1 MRLKTILLSL
11 SALAALNVGVAHASL
26 IVNGDFEQTTNGTNK
41 QLAAGTSTTTANYST
56 LVGWNSVTLNS
67 FLDGSY
73 KTGTSKDGG
82 YNFVFNPA
90 SSSSLAVSLYN
101 TVKASPTGGN
111 FVASDPAYGPG
122 LLYQTVSGLV
132 TGAQY
137 TVSFNYA
144 LSQQN
149 GYTGSNSDFW
159 TVGLGTDASS
169 YATQNTSV
177 LTIAQ
182 GGFSG
187 WQTASMT
194 FTATAATEMLGFL
207 AQTSAAGAPPFMLLD
222 NVSMNAV
229 KTVSGTVPEPTT
241 LSLLLGGL
249 GVAGLAARRRR
260 NKLA

>member
-11 SALAALNVGVAHASL
+11 SALVALNAGVAHASL

-41 QLAAGTSTTTANYST
+41 QLAAGTGTTATNYST
-56 LVGWNSVTLNS
+56 LVGWNSVSLSS

-73 KTGTSKDGG
+73 KTGTNKDGG
-82 YNFVFNPA
+82 YNFVFNPSA
-90 SSSSLAVSLYN
+90 PSSLAVSLYN

-111 FVASDPAYGPG
+111 FFASDPAYGPG
-122 LLYQTVSGLV
+122 LLYQNLSGLV
-132 TGAQY
+132 AGTQY
-137 TVSFNYA
+137 SVTFNYA

-149 GYTGSNSDFW
+149 GYTGGNSDFW

-169 YATQNTSV
+169 YVTQDTSV
-177 LTIAQ
+177 LSISQ

-187 WQTASMT
+187 WKTASMT

-207 AQTSAAGAPPFMLLD
+207 AQTSAPGAPPFMLLD
-222 NVSMNAV
+222 NVSFDAV
-229 KTVSGTVPEPTT
+229 KTVTGTVPEPTT

-260 NKLA
+260 NKRA